1 VEFVALLCEMPSPHC
16 EHGRQRSRCK
26 DCGGSGF
33 CEHNRIR
40 SKCKDCGGSGIC
52 DHNRERSKCKDCK
65 GACICEHQR
74 ERYRCKDCNGAKNST
89 KTSHGKN
96 AVSSKP
102 SRKRKAAA
110 LIEDVDI
117 TIIGG
122 FSIRASATRE
132 GN

>member
-1 VEFVALLCEMPSPHC
+1 MEFVALLCEMPSPHC

-26 DCGGSGF
+26 DCGGSGI
-33 CEHNRIR
+33 CPHGRQRRQCKDCKGASICQHNRQR
-40 SKCKDCGGSGIC
+40 NQCKDCGGSSIC
-52 DHNRERSKCKDCK
+52 EHNRLRYRCKDCK
-65 GACICEHQR
+65 GAKE
-74 ERYRCKDCNGAKNST
+74 ST
-89 KTSHGKN
+89 KTSHGNN

-110 LIEDVDI
+110 LVDDVDI